1 MTSAILR
8 LASSLTSSTHLMLCT
23 VLGVCFPRVEPVTQV
38 AAASPSWTNSIRLD
52 LLSSSFVVPR
62 SRIQCGVWERTTPLP
77 CPGDK

>member
-23 VLGVCFPRVEPVTQV
+23 VLGVCFPRVEPVTG
-38 AAASPSWTNSIRLD
+38 AAAIQSWTNSIRLD

-77 CPGDK
+77 GPGDK